1 MKFRERM
8 QRFFQG
14 RNGSDEL
21 SRFLSWAGFALLL
34 ASFFT
39 TTVGSGLLST
49 ILWAL
54 ALAAIIGSAVRIL
67 SRNVPRR
74 QKENAAYRRAMGAFT
89 GWWKK
94 RFARVRDAGKYK
106 LFTCSAC
113 GAKLR
118 VPRKK
123 GKVQVTC
130 PKCRTSFLGRT

>member
-8 QRFFQG
+8 QRFLQG

-21 SRFLSWAGFALLL
+21 ARFLSWAGFVLLL

-39 TTVGSGLLST
+39 TTVGNGLVST

-54 ALAAIIGSAVRIL
+54 ALAAIIMSMLRTF
-67 SRNVPRR
+67 SRNVYKR
-74 QKENAAYRRAMGAFT
+74 QKENAAYRRVMGAFT

-94 RFARVRDAGKYK
+94 LFSRCRDMGKYK
-106 LFTCSAC
+106 YFKCRSC

-123 GKVQVTC
+123 GTVQVTC
-130 PKCRTSFLGRT
+130 PKCHLSFIGKT